1 MNSQGGHTG
10 KPPGA
15 GSGTS
20 GARRDGR
27 GGPGRPGPRDRR
39 GGFGHDRERGAGG
52 RAGAEGALL
61 AILHELERPLTASDF
76 EAQKGHLGKLLEKLR
91 PLRLPSIDAL
101 EFDAR
106 TRLFTSLLR
115 AGRQPEVPDAEKEA
129 KRKEVLSLLGDVWRA
144 LGDERRAGLLFAASG
159 KSESAIKALEQSGE
173 WQEVAGLHLKEGR
186 ALEAARL
193 LEQKGEHAQ
202 ALKAYKEAGDQ
213 RGWLRAALLSKDR
226 EEILKAAGALPL
238 KAVRDLLFKHGQGDL
253 YLDILA
259 GRGEWLEIASL
270 YEKAEQFADAAQ
282 AFERGQRLTRAADTW
297 RKAGNLVEMER
308 CAGEEAKARQG
319 RRDFIGAG
327 EVLRKF
333 GFVDRAVELVKEAY
347 PQVAFK
353 WLQEAGKDAEAVG
366 FARAQAKKC
375 AEAGK
380 PGDEAPWL
388 ERAGE
393 LGLAAEASERAGA
406 FGEALR
412 IWEQMGEWE
421 KGGDAAARAGEKARA
436 VELLK
441 RAGVAEAEARVE
453 RLAPARA
460 TPAAPEGPGTAG

>member
-1 MNSQGGHTG
+1 MNNPGGHSG
-10 KPPGA
+10 KPPA
-15 GSGTS
+15 PGSGTS
-20 GARRDGR
+20 GGRRDGR

-39 GGFGHDRERGAGG
+39 GGFGRDRDRGAGG

-61 AILHELERPLTASDF
+61 AILHELERPLTSGDF
-76 EAQKGHLGKLLEKLR
+76 EAQKAQLSKVLEKVK

-106 TRLFTSLLR
+106 TRLFTALLR
-115 AGRQPEVPDAEKEA
+115 AGRQGELQDAEKEA
-129 KRKEVLSLLGDVWRA
+129 KRKEVLSLLGEIWRA

-213 RGWLRAALLSKDR
+213 RGWLRSALLSKDL
-226 EEILKAAGALPL
+226 EEVKKAAGALPL
-238 KAVRDLLFKHGQGDL
+238 KAVRDLLFKHHQGDL

-270 YEKAEQFADAAQ
+270 YERAEQFADAAQ
-282 AFERGQRLTRAADTW
+282 AFERGSRLTRAAETW
-297 RKAGNLVEMER
+297 RKAGNLQEMER

-319 RRDFIGAG
+319 RKDLIGAG

-333 GFVDRAVELVKEAY
+333 GFVDRAVELVREAY

-353 WLQEAGKDAEAVG
+353 WMQEGAKDAEAVD
-366 FARAQAKKC
+366 FAKAQARRS
-375 AEAGK
+375 AGEGK
-380 PGDEAPWL
+380 PAEEATWL

-393 LGLAAEASERAGA
+393 LGLAAEAQERAGA

-412 IWEQMGEWE
+412 IWEQLGEWE
-421 KGGDAAARAGEKARA
+421 KAGEAAARAGEKARA
-436 VELLK
+436 LELLN

-453 RLAPARA
+453 RLAPGA
-460 TPAAPEGPGTAG
+460 GTG